1 MKKKLLFLVAAIALF
16 VPGVKAAELTASTD
30 AELINAFST
39 AASGDTIKLTANIE
53 NHKGNSSSL
62 MVTGGKS
69 LTLDLNGH
77 NLSTEPTMLPDSKG
91 KLTIPENK
99 SIIIDNGSLTITGT
113 GTITHKGHV
122 AVSVWASTTST
133 TEPYSTLTVGKN
145 VTLNGNTGISVFYG
159 TTTQSYGGVV
169 NFQGTINATEN
180 GITVNGYIK
189 ETSNRPVINVK
200 TGATVNAAGKD
211 AVALYGAGNA
221 VWNIEE
227 GTKITGEGSAI
238 GAKSG
243 TYNIKGGEFTATGA
257 YVARPENYGNGINP
271 SGSTIQIET
280 NPQSYY
286 GNVEMYIENGIFT
299 SKNGNSILEYGS
311 DEETA
316 VGVIKITGGDFSN
329 PEGIAP
335 ISISEPLKGLQES
348 EQGVGPISI
357 VTASFTNEID
367 NKYLAEDTIS
377 IKLAAILSDTK
388 ESTIY
393 NTIIV
398 PKETTFD
405 EDVIADLNKLIGE
418 EEDGYKLEGYYLD
431 KELKTKADF
440 TKAFNENT
448 TLYMNFV
455 KVEAKGNNTETK
467 NPQTSD
473 INLVL
478 ILSAIALASAGAA
491 LSIKKRTVKVSK

>member
-53 NHKGNSSSL
+53 NHKGGNSSL

-77 NLSTEPTMLPDSKG
+77 NLSTDPTMTKDANG
-91 KLTIPENK
+91 KPIPENK

-122 AVSVWASTTST
+122 AVNVWVSGTST
-133 TEPYSTLTVGKN
+133 TEPYSTLTVDKN

-159 TTTQSYGGVV
+159 TTKQSYGGVV

-189 ETSNRPVINVK
+189 ETSNRPVVNVK
-200 TGATVNAAGKD
+200 AGATVNAAGKD

-257 YVARPENYGNGINP
+257 YIPRPENYGDGINP

-280 NPQSYY
+280 NPESYY
-286 GNVEMYIENGIFT
+286 GNVEMYIEGGTFT

-316 VGVIKITGGDFSN
+316 VGVIEITGGDFSN

-335 ISISEPLKGLQES
+335 ISISEPLKELQES
-348 EQGVGPISI
+348 EEGVGPISI

-367 NKYLAEDTIS
+367 NKYLAEDTVS

-393 NTIIV
+393 NTIVV
-398 PKETTFD
+398 PKGTKFD

-455 KVEAKGNNTETK
+455 KVEAKGNTETK

-478 ILSAIALASAGAA
+478 ILSAITLASAGAV